1 MSGFS
6 KLYEVETRALKQQ
19 VRRNLE
25 RFPDDF
31 MFILNTEE
39 IEYLVSQN
47 VISNKGLLGGA
58 NPMVFIE
65 QGVAMLST
73 VLRSEK
79 AVIVNIAIMRT
90 FVQLRKHLESN
101 VSLRNKITKLER
113 KYDQQF
119 KTVFDAIKGLI
130 NTKDTERRKIG
141 YKKKKND

>member
-47 VISNKGLLGGA
+47 VIANKRTSWWRKSNG
-58 NPMVFIE
+58 FYR
-65 QGVAMLST
+65 T
-73 VLRSEK
+73 RS
-79 AVIVNIAIMRT
+79 
-90 FVQLRKHLESN
+90 SN
-101 VSLRNKITKLER
+101 VIMCT
-113 KYDQQF
+113 
-119 KTVFDAIKGLI
+119 
-130 NTKDTERRKIG
+130 
-141 YKKKKND
+141 